1 MLQILLVDYKKYIH
15 DCETVPA
22 MTTSPC
28 WICFN
33 MLTEEDE
40 LVLYKTLQ
48 ADWDVLPR
56 ITGNIF
62 SFWRIRVYMKWF
74 LIESCGDEGTLPMLL
89 SNNIDFPTCTHAK
102 HTLDS

>member
-1 MLQILLVDYKKYIH
+1 MIVKLYLLWQQVHAAY
-15 DCETVPA
+15 V
-22 MTTSPC
+22 
-28 WICFN
+28 FN

-48 ADWDVLPR
+48 AHWDVLPK
-56 ITGNIF
+56 ITGNIL

-74 LIESCGDEGTLPMLL
+74 PIGSYGEEGALAMLL
-89 SNNIDFPTCTHAK
+89 SNNNDFPTCTHPK

>member
-1 MLQILLVDYKKYIH
+1 
-15 DCETVPA
+15 

-28 WICFN
+28 CICFN

-48 ADWDVLPR
+48 ADWDVLPE
-56 ITGNIF
+56 ITGNIL
-62 SFWRIRVYMKWF
+62 SIWRIRVYMKWF
-74 LIESCGDEGTLPMLL
+74 PIERYGEEGTLPMLL
-89 SNNIDFPTCTHAK
+89 LNNIDFPTCTHAK